1 MDMRNKTFKIVAFI
15 VLAALLLLAHRA
27 YMSSMAAFREIPET
41 ISNFEALNAD
51 GTKTTFDAQKGKATL
66 IVLSA
71 SWCPAC
77 IAELPALKALHQEF
91 FEKGLRILMVSED
104 DNLKIVSRFQK
115 KYEIPWTMVHWNYDL
130 MNALGNP
137 RVIPVSYLVDSEG
150 KFDYIEAGIIDEN
163 RMRHAIN
170 ALVD

>member
-1 MDMRNKTFKIVAFI
+1 MRNKSYKIAGII
-15 VLAALLLLAHRA
+15 VLAALLLVAIRIYIA
-27 YMSSMAAFREIPET
+27 NVEPFREMPSSIG
-41 ISNFEALNAD
+41 NFSAIDID
-51 GTKTTFDAQKGKATL
+51 GGRTTFEQQKGKATL

-77 IAELPALKALHQEF
+77 IAELTTLKNLHKEF
-91 FEKGLRILMVSED
+91 SEKGLRILMVSED
-104 DNLKIVSRFQK
+104 DNVKIASRFKK
-115 KYEIPWTMVHWNYDL
+115 KYEMPWAMVHWNYDL

-137 RVIPVSYLVDSEG
+137 RVIPVSYLVDESG

-163 RMRHAIN
+163 RMRRAIK